1 MNMFMGTSKAGES
14 AGRVVLWPPRLKPD
28 RRPTGVCSPGGS
40 DAMVESDC
48 SLEANAIIPA
58 GSTAWYL
65 NLVDE
70 AGLVVSGEHAV
81 R

>member
-1 MNMFMGTSKAGES
+1 
-14 AGRVVLWPPRLKPD
+14 
-28 RRPTGVCSPGGS
+28 
-40 DAMVESDC
+40 MVESDC